1 MHTSLAML
9 IIGIV
14 AREAAII
21 ESCSSLSLSIPGAGG
36 SSFLSPSP
44 SLPLWSGRERLIL
57 AAGLVKH
64 GEVVTRNPY
73 GRRH

>member
-21 ESCSSLSLSIPGAGG
+21 ESCSSLSLPGAGG
-36 SSFLSPSP
+36 SSFL

>member
-1 MHTSLAML
+1 ML
-9 IIGIV
+9 IIEFV

-21 ESCSSLSLSIPGAGG
+21 ESEAGTGREGKVGGLLPSSLSL
-36 SSFLSPSP
+36 LSVR
-44 SLPLWSGRERLIL
+44 SGRERLIL

>member
-21 ESCSSLSLSIPGAGG
+21 ESCSSLSPSLAQAGVPF
-36 SSFLSPSP
+36 SPYLPPSP
-44 SLPLWSGRERLIL
+44 CGVVVSGLFWQQDL
-57 AAGLVKH
+57 LN
-64 GEVVTRNPY
+64 T
-73 GRRH
+73 GRS